1 MSQAG
6 AETFY
11 DGILPCVEHPSSYID
26 RELNLVSPGF
36 RPGCFNVLLVFPDTY
51 GIGMSYQ
58 GIRFLYHRLAR
69 MEGVGVEFA
78 CAPWPDA
85 ERLLG
90 SADTMRSLQTGTPAR
105 DFDLI
110 GFSLTYELNYT
121 NLIMVLDLAGVPIE
135 AARRGEEDP
144 LVVAGGPCC
153 SNPLPFIA
161 AVDAV
166 FLGDGEESLPE
177 AVEVLRRGRGNGAGR
192 GRLREMLAGIAGVY
206 VDGISDSATAR
217 TYRFGERDL
226 ALAPIVPSAEIVHD
240 RLSVEIQ
247 RGCTRGCR
255 YCHAGMINRPRRE
268 RSIGEITE
276 AVSAGLDASGWE
288 EVSLLSLSTSD
299 YTDLDELLGALIPVL
314 SRRRVSLALPS
325 LRPETISDRIV
336 TASSLVRKSGFTI
349 APEAGTER
357 LRSVINRGMSNDDIL
372 DGCLRI
378 VSGGWQN
385 LKLYFMVGLPTE
397 TEDDLAGIVELVGA
411 ILSLPREKGRFKLN
425 VAVSPFVPKPDTPF
439 QWERQCSLDELREK
453 GEFLSRRIRGRRVQ
467 LSLRDP
473 FASVLEGAMARGDR
487 RLWPVLVSAY
497 RLGCRFDGWRDRLRS
512 DLWARAF
519 EEYGLAVSDFTD
531 GRKVDSPL
539 PWEAFDMGVSERYL
553 AAERKRA
560 FSGVLTADCRE
571 GGCMGCGACDNM
583 DEDESGPAGKTDR
596 GAAGTIDRGGA
607 GTIDRGAAG
616 ESRTARRP
624 TGADAPPRIDPR
636 RRPFADEFNWY
647 GTGGEAPVFRY
658 RFVYERSG
666 LARYFT
672 HLEVLRL
679 VQRALRRTG
688 WPLRFSEGFHPHPR
702 LSMGPSL
709 PVGVEGAGEFF
720 DIELRAPA
728 DCALD
733 VINLC
738 LPQGIVVRD
747 HAGPFARR
755 AGKLPRRVRYV
766 YRFDFDALANV
777 LAGYRRHTGGE
788 PVSGEV
794 RPRDG
799 RESGHGGADDH
810 DGGGPGHGE
819 ARPRGGGES
828 GCGGTGRRER
838 SGPRDPWYSLA
849 AELGGSAEWR
859 DLADRFLPDPA
870 ARVTSIWEKMIQ
882 GNTDVIDRRGKP
894 RPCGGCTVSPG
905 DIAGT
910 VELEV
915 DGEDGSILSPRD
927 LLRTVFPERLVPLV
941 VMKRLE
947 ILYGTLDSYSTPLD
961 LVRQRT

>member
-1 MSQAG
+1 MNQAG

-11 DGILPCVEHPSSYID
+11 DGILPCVEHPSRYID

-36 RPGCFNVLLVFPDTY
+36 RPDYFNVLLVFPDTY

-85 ERLLG
+85 ERMLG
-90 SADTMRSLQTGTPAR
+90 SADTMRSLQTGTPAC

-121 NLIMVLDLAGVPIE
+121 NLLTVLDLAGVPIE
-135 AARRGEEDP
+135 TALRVEEDP

-166 FLGDGEESLPE
+166 FLGDGEESLTE
-177 AVEVLRRGRGNGAGR
+177 AVGILREGKGNGARR

-206 VDGISDSATAR
+206 VDGISDSAAAR
-217 TYRFGERDL
+217 TYSFGDGDL
-226 ALAPIVPSAEIVHD
+226 PPEPIVPSAEIVHD

-314 SRRRVSLALPS
+314 ARRRVSLALPS
-325 LRPETISDRIV
+325 LRPETISDQIV

-357 LRSVINRGMSNDDIL
+357 LRRVINRGMSNDEIL

-378 VSGGWQN
+378 VGEGWQN
-385 LKLYFMVGLPTE
+385 LKLYFMIGLPTE
-397 TEDDLAGIVELVGA
+397 TEEDLAGIVELVGA
-411 ILSLPREKGRFKLN
+411 ILALPRERGRFKLN

-453 GEFLSRRIRGRRVQ
+453 EEFLARRIRSRRVQ

-497 RLGCRFDGWRDRLRS
+497 RLGCRFDGWRDRLRR

-519 EEYGLAVSDFTD
+519 EEHDLAVSDFTGECPID
-531 GRKVDSPL
+531 VPL
-539 PWEAFDMGVSERYL
+539 PWEAFDMGISKRYL
-553 AAERKRA
+553 ATERERA
-560 FSGVLTADCRE
+560 FSGVLTADCRD
-571 GGCMGCGACDNM
+571 GGCTGCGACDNM
-583 DEDESGPAGKTDR
+583 DDGESGPAGR
-596 GAAGTIDRGGA
+596 ADRGGA
-607 GTIDRGAAG
+607 GGYRAERHAAG
-616 ESRTARRP
+616 TDTR
-624 TGADAPPRIDPR
+624 PRIDPH
-636 RRPFADEFNWY
+636 RRPFTGEFNWY
-647 GTGGEAPVFRY
+647 GAQGEAPVFRY
-658 RFVYERSG
+658 RFVYERGG

-709 PVGVEGAGEFF
+709 PVGTEGAGEFF
-720 DIELRAPA
+720 DIELRAPT
-728 DCALD
+728 DCTLD
-733 VINLC
+733 VINRC
-738 LPQGIVVRD
+738 LPQGIVVLD
-747 HAGPFARR
+747 HEGPFARR
-755 AGKLPRRVRYV
+755 AGKLPQHVRYI
-766 YRFDFDALANV
+766 YRLGFDALANV
-777 LAGYRRHTGGE
+777 LAGYRRHEGGE
-788 PVSGEV
+788 PGY
-794 RPRDG
+794 
-799 RESGHGGADDH
+799 
-810 DGGGPGHGE
+810 GE
-819 ARPRGGGES
+819 ARPRGGGETGLGDS
-828 GCGGTGRRER
+828 GRHGGD
-838 SGPRDPWYSLA
+838 GPEDPWRSLA
-849 AELGGSAEWR
+849 ADLGEPATWL
-859 DLADRFLPDPA
+859 DLADRFLPDAA
-870 ARVTSIWEKMIQ
+870 ARVVSIWEKMISE
-882 GNTDVIDRRGKP
+882 NIDVIDRRGKS
-894 RPCGGCTVSPG
+894 RPCGGCAVRLG
-905 DIAGT
+905 DVAGT
-910 VELEV
+910 LELEIDSGD
-915 DGEDGSILSPRD
+915 DGILSPRD
-927 LLRTVFPERLVPLV
+927 LLRTLFPGRLVPLV
-941 VMKRLE
+941 AMKRLE
-947 ILYGTLDSYSTPLD
+947 ILYGTEDSYSTPLD

>member
-69 MEGVGVEFA
+69 MDGVGVEFA

-105 DFDLI
+105 DFDLV

-121 NLIMVLDLAGVPIE
+121 NLLMVLDIAGVPIE
-135 AARRGEEDP
+135 AAQRGEEDP

-166 FLGDGEESLPE
+166 FLGDGEESITE
-177 AVEVLRRGRGNGAGR
+177 AVEILRQGKGNGAGR
-192 GRLREMLAGIAGVY
+192 GRLKEMLAGVAGVY
-206 VDGISDSATAR
+206 VDGISSSATAR
-217 TYRFGERDL
+217 TYRFGEGDL

-268 RSIGEITE
+268 RSIGEIVG

-336 TASSLVRKSGFTI
+336 AASSLVRKSGFTI

-378 VSGGWQN
+378 VAGGWQN
-385 LKLYFMVGLPTE
+385 LKLYFMIGLPTE
-397 TEDDLAGIVELVGA
+397 TEGDLAGIVELVGA
-411 ILSLPREKGRFKLN
+411 ILALPREKGRFKLN

-453 GEFLSRRIRGRRVQ
+453 EEFLERRIRGRRVQ

-497 RLGCRFDGWRDRLRS
+497 RSGCRFDGWRDRLRS

-519 EEYGLAVSDFTD
+519 EENGLAVSDFT
-531 GRKVDSPL
+531 GERPVDEPL
-539 PWEAFDMGVSERYL
+539 PWEAFDMGISKQYL
-553 AAERKRA
+553 AAEHRRA

-571 GGCMGCGACDNM
+571 GGCAGCGACENM
-583 DEDESGPAGKTDR
+583 DDDESGTAGDADR
-596 GAAGTIDRGGA
+596 GVAGTA
-607 GTIDRGAAG
+607 DRGAAG
-616 ESRTARRP
+616 ESRAARRAARRA
-624 TGADAPPRIDPR
+624 ADTDARPIIDPR
-636 RRPFADEFNWY
+636 RRPFAGEFDWY
-647 GTGGEAPVFRY
+647 GAGGEAPVFRY
-658 RFVYERSG
+658 RFVYERGG
-666 LARYFT
+666 LARYLT

-709 PVGVEGAGEFF
+709 PVGTEGAGEFF
-720 DIELRAPA
+720 DIELRAPT

-733 VINLC
+733 LINRC
-738 LPQGIVVRD
+738 LPQGIVVLD

-755 AGKLPRRVRYV
+755 AGKLPQRVRYI
-766 YRFDFDALANV
+766 YRLGFDVLASV
-777 LAGYRRHTGGE
+777 LAGYRR
-788 PVSGEV
+788 
-794 RPRDG
+794 RP
-799 RESGHGGADDH
+799 
-810 DGGGPGHGE
+810 
-819 ARPRGGGES
+819 GGES
-828 GCGGTGRRER
+828 GRRGGD
-838 SGPRDPWYSLA
+838 GPEDPWRSLA
-849 AELGGSAEWR
+849 AGLGGSEEWQ
-859 DLADRFLPDPA
+859 DVADRFLPDPA
-870 ARVTSIWEKMIQ
+870 ARVASIWEKMIQ
-882 GNTDVIDRRGKP
+882 GNVDVLDRKGKS
-894 RPCGGCTVSPG
+894 RPCGGCVVRPG

-910 VELEV
+910 VNLEI
-915 DGEDGSILSPRD
+915 DGEDGCILSPRD
-927 LLRTVFPERLVPLV
+927 LLRTVFPGRLVPLV
-941 VMKRLE
+941 AMKRLE
-947 ILYGTLDSYSTPLD
+947 ILYGTLDSYSNPLD